1 VSESSM
7 GIAQPGQ
14 GPSILVSAMSLGMFS
29 ISFFVSDPGG
39 FITLTGVILACL
51 ASFIIFFHRDPE
63 RFIPKDEKIILSPA
77 DGKIMF
83 VVRERSTGRR
93 PSREE
98 MNSGKIEI
106 HPLTGDWYPEPLNNP
121 LSFKTEQRW
130 EQVLQGS
137 EQSSDVFRVA
147 IYMSPLDVH
156 VQRSPFKSQVI
167 AMEHR
172 TGKGRLRGP
181 FLRAAKKESE
191 GNERVRS
198 VFQGIDGL
206 LIEIIQISGALARTI
221 IPFCSIL
228 DNLERGQRYGMIRFG
243 SRVDIRIPAN
253 GTIPLVESNE
263 IVLAGHSPLFQRE

>member
-1 VSESSM
+1 M

-29 ISFFVSDPGG
+29 ISFFVADPGG

-51 ASFIIFFHRDPE
+51 AAFIVFFHRDPE
-63 RFIPKDEKIILSPA
+63 RFIPRDEKIILSPA

-93 PSREE
+93 PSKEE
-98 MNSGKIEI
+98 MNSETIES
-106 HPLTGDWYPEPLNNP
+106 HPLMGDWYPEPLPKP

-137 EQSSDVFRVA
+137 EQPSDVFRVA

-172 TGKGRLRGP
+172 TGKGRSRGP
-181 FLRAAKKESE
+181 FRKASKKESE
-191 GNERVRS
+191 GNERVRT
-198 VFQGIDGL
+198 VFQSEDGIF
-206 LIEIIQISGALARTI
+206 IEVTQISGAIARTI
-221 IPFCSIL
+221 IPFCFVS
-228 DNLERGQRYGMIRFG
+228 DFLEKGQRYGMIRLG
-243 SRVDIRIPAN
+243 SRVDIRVPAN
-253 GTIPLVESNE
+253 IFTPLVEPNSM
-263 IVLAGHSPLFQRE
+263 VLAGNSPLFKK